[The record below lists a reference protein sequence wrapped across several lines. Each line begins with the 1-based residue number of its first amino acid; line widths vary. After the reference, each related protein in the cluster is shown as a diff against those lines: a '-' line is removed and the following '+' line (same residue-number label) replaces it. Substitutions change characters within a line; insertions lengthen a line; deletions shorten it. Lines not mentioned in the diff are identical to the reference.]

1 MISCE
6 LEIINKLGL
15 HARATAKL
23 VKLLQNYES
32 QVTLQFN
39 GLSANGKS
47 IMSVMMLAAAQG
59 SMITFEVIGS
69 DQDDCLAAITQL
81 LAERFGEAD

>member
-1 MISCE
+1 MICCE

-23 VKLLQNYES
+23 VKLLQGYES
-32 QVTLQFN
+32 KTSLKFN
-39 GLSANGKS
+39 ELSANGKS

-59 SMITFEVIGS
+59 SIITFYVDGVDEQS
-69 DQDDCLAAITQL
+69 CMQDITKL
-81 LAERFGEAD
+81 IMNRFGEDE